1 MNAMNKKHVCYDMQ
15 ILVTMMQGEVIKLA
29 RQSLVLLLE
38 ALVVYLV
45 IRTRCGQGLE
55 VGLI

>member
-1 MNAMNKKHVCYDMQ
+1 
-15 ILVTMMQGEVIKLA
+15 MMHGEVIKLV

-45 IRTRCGQGLE
+45 IRCVQGLGSWNSL
-55 VGLI
+55 VLN